1 MEATLT
7 QPCRVQEE
15 GLMGRKLLLF
25 RNKLSYVYE
34 TEGTKR
40 ISTG

>member
-7 QPCRVQEE
+7 QPCRVKEE

-25 RNKLSYVYE
+25 RNNPPLVSGA
-34 TEGTKR
+34 EGTKR

>member
-25 RNKLSYVYE
+25 RNNPLLVSRA
-34 TEGTKR
+34 EGTKR

>member
-15 GLMGRKLLLF
+15 GLMGRKLLLLG
-25 RNKLSYVYE
+25 NKPSLVSE
-34 TEGTKR
+34 AEGT
-40 ISTG
+40 

>member
-25 RNKLSYVYE
+25 RNNPPLVSGA
-34 TEGTKR
+34 EGTKR

>member
-7 QPCRVQEE
+7 QPCRVKEE

-25 RNKLSYVYE
+25 RNNLPIVIG